1 MYARI
6 SGWYPEKPISGASSF
21 RSSITSSGRRMLMVV
36 MGRSLRSRFWIRSFM
51 LIDPPLRGCGQ
62 AGGDD
67 AKSVCFMD
75 DVHDEEK
82 TPVFC
87 QPDHRVS
94 LFASAAGIH
103 EAE

>member
-1 MYARI
+1 
-6 SGWYPEKPISGASSF
+6 
-21 RSSITSSGRRMLMVV
+21 
-36 MGRSLRSRFWIRSFM
+36 M
-51 LIDPPLRGCGQ
+51 LIDPPLRGCGP